1 MKKYVNFKNIAIVA
15 LVIWILLQWFNPG
28 GVMPGGRTIRID
40 GKKYEV
46 IKHTIDTVEVEKI
59 KTVTKKGKDIVHEV
73 IDVDTLVLKELVNV
87 DSAAILKDYLAKIIY
102 KDTLVLDGGLGT
114 IALTDTITKNRILG
128 RTWDAKVKER
138 TIKEE
143 LIVKE
148 PAKTQL
154 YYGLN
159 AGFNKTDYVSAVGAG
174 LILKTKKDKIYNF
187 NIGVNNRTTD
197 GTNGSFSPYVGF
209 GTYWKIKVKK

>member
-1 MKKYVNFKNIAIVA
+1 MKKFLNFKNIAIAA
-15 LVIWILLQWFNPG
+15 LIIYILLQWFNPG

-46 IKHTIDTVEVEKI
+46 LKHTIDTIEVEKTKI
-59 KTVTKKGKDIVHEV
+59 VTKKGEDIIHEV

-87 DSAAILKDYLAKIIY
+87 DTAALLKDYLAKVVY
-102 KDTLVLDGGLGT
+102 KDTLTLDGGLGT

-138 TIKEE
+138 IIKEE

-148 PAKTQL
+148 PAKAQL

-159 AGFNKTDYVSAVGAG
+159 AGFNREDYVSAVGAG
-174 LILKTKKDKIYNF
+174 LILKTKKDKIYQF
-187 NIGVNNRTTD
+187 GLGVNNRTTD

-209 GTYWKIKVKK
+209 GTYWKIKLKK

>member
-1 MKKYVNFKNIAIVA
+1 MYYYNGLIQV
-15 LVIWILLQWFNPG
+15 
-28 GVMPGGRTIRID
+28 D
-40 GKKYEV
+40 
-46 IKHTIDTVEVEKI
+46 
-59 KTVTKKGKDIVHEV
+59 EV

-87 DSAAILKDYLAKIIY
+87 DTAALLKDYLAKVVY
-102 KDTLVLDGGLGT
+102 KDTLTLDGGLGT

-138 TIKEE
+138 IIKEE

-148 PAKTQL
+148 PAKAQL

-159 AGFNKTDYVSAVGAG
+159 AGFNKEDYVSAVGGG
-174 LILKTKKDKIYNF
+174 LILKTKKDKLYQF
-187 NIGVNNRTTD
+187 NLGVNNRTTD
-197 GTNGSFSPYVGF
+197 GTNGGFSPYVGF

>member
-46 IKHTIDTVEVEKI
+46 IKHTIDTVEVEKV
-59 KTVTKKGKDIVHEV
+59 KVVTKKGKDIVHEV
-73 IDVDTLVLKELVNV
+73 IDVDTLVLKEMVNV
-87 DSAAILKDYLAKIIY
+87 DSAAILKDYLAKIVY

-138 TIKEE
+138 VIKEE

-148 PAKTQL
+148 PAKNQV

-159 AGFNKTDYVSAVGAG
+159 AGFNKADYVSAVGAG
-174 LILKTKKDKIYNF
+174 VILKTKKDKIYQLG
-187 NIGVNNRTTD
+187 IGVNNRTTD
-197 GTNGSFSPYVGF
+197 GTNGAFSPYVGF

>member
-1 MKKYVNFKNIAIVA
+1 MKKFVNFKNIAIVA

-28 GVMPGGRTIRID
+28 GIMPGGRTIRID

-46 IKHTIDTVEVEKI
+46 LKHTIDTIEVEKV
-59 KTVTKKGKDIVHEV
+59 KVVTKKGEDIVHEV

-87 DSAAILKDYLAKIIY
+87 DSAAILRDYLAKVVY

-138 TIKEE
+138 IIKEE

-148 PAKTQL
+148 PARNQL

-159 AGFNKTDYVSAVGAG
+159 AGFNKEDYVSAVGAG
-174 LILKTKKDKIYNF
+174 LILKTKKDKIYNL
-187 NIGVNNRTTD
+187 NIGVNNRTID